1 MTDAWSD
8 RKRRSIMNLC
18 VNSKMDTVFLSSKEC
33 SNKAHT
39 SQKIYEYVESCIQQV
54 GHEHV
59 VQIVTDNATNNMGA
73 AKLLKE
79 KIPSIFWTSCATH
92 TINLMLEGIGALPRF
107 KKILDQAKK
116 LTIFIYAHHKSL
128 AMMRS
133 YTNKRE
139 IIRPGVTRF
148 ASTFLT
154 LQSLAEKKEQLR
166 HMFSSTE
173 WEECKFSST
182 PKGIAS
188 YKTVSSVQ
196 FWSGVA
202 QCLKVFSPLVKVLRM
217 VDADWKPSMGFVY
230 GEIKVAKEEIITSLG
245 GNEKAYKPIIDIIN
259 KKIKASWWGLFGGT
273 TPHLTKI
280 AMRIL
285 SLTSSSSGCERN
297 WSTFEGVHTKIRD
310 RLEESKLNNLVYVQL
325 LI

>member
-1 MTDAWSD
+1 
-8 RKRRSIMNLC
+8 
-18 VNSKMDTVFLSSKEC
+18 
-33 SNKAHT
+33 
-39 SQKIYEYVESCIQQV
+39 
-54 GHEHV
+54 
-59 VQIVTDNATNNMGA
+59 MGA

-245 GNEKAYKPIIDIIN
+245 
-259 KKIKASWWGLFGGT
+259 ASWWGLFGGT

-297 WSTFEGVHTKIRD
+297 WSTFERVHTKIRD
-310 RLEESKLNNLVYVQL
+310 RLEESKLNNLVYVQFNANL
-325 LI
+325 MEKKPKAKR